1 MAAAWRGPAARRKSE
16 GGKMPKTYMRIAAAA
31 LLFAGL
37 AIPAR
42 AEIGVIGPALL
53 NDMLSSGNAPTVVDV
68 RGASDFAKGHIPG
81 AVNAAYNTI
90 ERAGLPK
97 DAALVFYCGNDQCPL
112 SHLAAR
118 TLEPLGYKKLLVL
131 GGGLSAWEAGGFPVD
146 LGGGIAR
153 PEPSPKISF
162 LQAGELIKRLSD
174 KETRVIDLRPAG
186 EFRIA
191 HISGAVNV
199 PLEILEGAA
208 ASFSKEKSWTVYDVD
223 NERAKA
229 GARLLLAKGFEA
241 KVLSGGLQVW
251 AARKYPMESGGG
263 K

>member
-1 MAAAWRGPAARRKSE
+1 
-16 GGKMPKTYMRIAAAA
+16 MPKTYMRIAVAAM
-31 LLFAGL
+31 LFAGL

-42 AEIGVIGPALL
+42 AEIGVIDPTRL
-53 NDMLSSGNAPTVVDV
+53 NAMLSSGSAPTVVDV

-81 AVNAAYNTI
+81 ALNVAYNAI
-90 ERAGLPK
+90 ERAGLAK
-97 DAALVFYCGNDQCPL
+97 DTELVFYCGNDQCPL

-118 TLEPLGYKKLLVL
+118 TLEPLGYKKLIVL
-131 GGGLSAWEAGGFPVD
+131 GGGLSAWEAGGFPVV
-146 LGGGIAR
+146 LGGGSAR
-153 PEPSPKISF
+153 PAPSPKISF
-162 LQAGELIKRLSD
+162 LQAGQLLKRLSD
-174 KETRVIDLRPAG
+174 KDTGVIDLRPAG

-191 HISGAVNV
+191 HIRGAMNV
-199 PLEILEGAA
+199 PLESLEGSA
-208 ASFSKEKSWTVYDVD
+208 ASFAKEKSWTVYDVD